1 MNLLWSRIYDV
12 IIKTLLCG
20 ESYIQANM
28 KKYGCHRTN
37 CYELYGF
44 DILIDSDLKPWLI
57 EVNISPSMATDA
69 PLDMNIKST
78 LAVDTFNLIGIKKFD
93 RKRESMNKIKHRMKG
108 MMHGSQKQ
116 SVLVGKNR
124 PNQGGIQG
132 TSINQAQTSDT
143 PSVQLQALLDKLS
156 VDCPADLQGLIEPMK
171 RAANCRYREYIRET
185 LAEYQRRGNYIRIYP
200 AKGSDMY
207 DYLFGGPRP
216 YNKAVYNVLF
226 TDLIQPT
233 SSISS
238 QTAYLNKS
246 LEPVP
251 IK

>member
-108 MMHGSQKQ
+108 KMHASQNQ

-124 PNQGGIQG
+124 PNQGGI
-132 TSINQAQTSDT
+132 
-143 PSVQLQALLDKLS
+143 
-156 VDCPADLQGLIEPMK
+156 
-171 RAANCRYREYIRET
+171 
-185 LAEYQRRGNYIRIYP
+185 
-200 AKGSDMY
+200 
-207 DYLFGGPRP
+207 
-216 YNKAVYNVLF
+216 
-226 TDLIQPT
+226 
-233 SSISS
+233 
-238 QTAYLNKS
+238 
-246 LEPVP
+246 
-251 IK
+251 